1 MGNPI
6 LTRLAQGLGQ
16 NSQLSEIVA
25 LARNFR
31 NAQNPQAFLENMMA
45 SNPRMKDAMD
55 MIKQYDSPKD
65 AYYALAKQ
73 KGVDPE
79 EFLRNFR

>member
-31 NAQNPQAFLENMMA
+31 NAQNPQAFLENMLA

>member
-31 NAQNPQAFLENMMA
+31 NSQNPQAFLENMMS

-55 MIKQYDSPKD
+55 MIRQYDSPKD

-79 EFLRNFR
+79 EFLKNFK